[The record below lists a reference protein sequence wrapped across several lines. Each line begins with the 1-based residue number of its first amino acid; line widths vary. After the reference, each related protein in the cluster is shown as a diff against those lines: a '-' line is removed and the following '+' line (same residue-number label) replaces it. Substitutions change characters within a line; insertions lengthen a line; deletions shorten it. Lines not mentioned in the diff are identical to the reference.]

1 MKNFHRYIDE
11 AIALTLQYHKE
22 LNPKLWKSNN
32 LDTEVAQKLLKIADL
47 WSEFSKIP
55 KHAIRDILLVGGN
68 ANFNYTSYSDI
79 DLHILIDKSQYEN
92 CPTILADY
100 LKLKKQ
106 LWGNTHNITIYGH
119 DVELYAQD
127 ITEPTPSDQG
137 VYSIM
142 FNKWIRFP
150 LQQEVNFNDPA
161 LMQKVEDY
169 ASQINSLI
177 RSNAD
182 EEACNKLKTK
192 FREMR
197 SAGLKQAGEFS
208 IENMVFKELRNLG
221 YIGRLHDY
229 LRSRQDKAL
238 SL

>member
-1 MKNFHRYIDE
+1 MKTFHRYIDE

-22 LNPKLWKSNN
+22 LNPKLWKSNI
-32 LDTEVAQKLLKIADL
+32 LDTEVAQKLFKL
-47 WSEFSKIP
+47 
-55 KHAIRDILLVGGN
+55 
-68 ANFNYTSYSDI
+68 DI

-106 LWGNTHNITIYGH
+106 LWSSTHNITIYGH

-229 LRSRQDKAL
+229 LRSKQDKSL

>member
-1 MKNFHRYIDE
+1 
-11 AIALTLQYHKE
+11 
-22 LNPKLWKSNN
+22 
-32 LDTEVAQKLLKIADL
+32 
-47 WSEFSKIP
+47 
-55 KHAIRDILLVGGN
+55 
-68 ANFNYTSYSDI
+68 
-79 DLHILIDKSQYEN
+79 
-92 CPTILADY
+92 
-100 LKLKKQ
+100 
-106 LWGNTHNITIYGH
+106 
-119 DVELYAQD
+119 
-127 ITEPTPSDQG
+127 
-137 VYSIM
+137 M